1 MHTLFIVLIVLGTA
15 VFALSVAASLTMIG
29 SSLNT
34 IAQTYALGS
43 VVNLTGGATAEKIV
57 ADLERNLRE
66 TSSRFDE
73 VR

>member
-1 MHTLFIVLIVLGTA
+1 MYTLFTILIVLGA
-15 VFALSVAASLTMIG
+15 VFFAVSISASLAQIG
-29 SSLNT
+29 GALNT

-66 TSSRFDE
+66 SSTRFAE
-73 VR
+73 TR